1 MLKEYLRLLARRE
14 GKVVLGNKWSNL
26 WLLTIVLVATFVS
39 IAFSNGSMIYLSE
52 KMNDP
57 FTNWVSIENQFDGE
71 KISDL
76 RSHIDGNYELME
88 RYKYSGVQVESNI
101 AVSMYKK
108 GCKETIALDVRSYS
122 DLNSELMAAILSEDN
137 VVSNAVI
144 PSEKIV
150 SNTLGLIITKDVLV
164 KLLEY
169 SEDEIPAYIYYSKN
183 SEGADTLGIEMGH
196 TDKYAPV
203 PLPLL
208 AVVEKL
214 PMNVDMICSQYF
226 YEQYNNPTFPFNLNK
241 VEYANTLA
249 YFVPAE
255 FEDFSEQLKSVA
267 ADRIDS
273 YMPVTPFPD
282 EQVDYITPWM
292 NGSIVQ
298 VYPHRDK
305 KSIAD
310 KAELNKIIN
319 NNFAEKGVIRVY
331 KYAVSDYPIDRLRY
345 LSVYFTSLD
354 SIRAFE
360 KFVKEYDVEVEMSQ
374 VSSKENFNAVSIMA
388 NILSWAMIVFSIV
401 CIIMF
406 IVNMLQSYFQKV
418 KRNLGTFKA
427 FGIGSLELINVYVLI
442 MLVIILAAII
452 MSLAFTWLLQ
462 GVLPLLGLL
471 KDGEFNYL
479 SLWNLKTVCSIIIVI
494 VATIVTVFVV
504 MNRLLKQTPGDL
516 IYDR

>member
-249 YFVPAE
+249 Y
-255 FEDFSEQLKSVA
+255 
-267 ADRIDS
+267 
-273 YMPVTPFPD
+273 
-282 EQVDYITPWM
+282 
-292 NGSIVQ
+292 
-298 VYPHRDK
+298 
-305 KSIAD
+305 
-310 KAELNKIIN
+310 
-319 NNFAEKGVIRVY
+319 
-331 KYAVSDYPIDRLRY
+331 
-345 LSVYFTSLD
+345 
-354 SIRAFE
+354 
-360 KFVKEYDVEVEMSQ
+360 
-374 VSSKENFNAVSIMA
+374 
-388 NILSWAMIVFSIV
+388 
-401 CIIMF
+401 
-406 IVNMLQSYFQKV
+406 
-418 KRNLGTFKA
+418 
-427 FGIGSLELINVYVLI
+427 
-442 MLVIILAAII
+442 
-452 MSLAFTWLLQ
+452 
-462 GVLPLLGLL
+462 
-471 KDGEFNYL
+471 
-479 SLWNLKTVCSIIIVI
+479 
-494 VATIVTVFVV
+494 
-504 MNRLLKQTPGDL
+504 
-516 IYDR
+516 

>member
-1 MLKEYLRLLARRE
+1 M
-14 GKVVLGNKWSNL
+14 
-26 WLLTIVLVATFVS
+26 
-39 IAFSNGSMIYLSE
+39 
-52 KMNDP
+52 
-57 FTNWVSIENQFDGE
+57 
-71 KISDL
+71 
-76 RSHIDGNYELME
+76 
-88 RYKYSGVQVESNI
+88 
-101 AVSMYKK
+101 
-108 GCKETIALDVRSYS
+108 
-122 DLNSELMAAILSEDN
+122 
-137 VVSNAVI
+137 
-144 PSEKIV
+144 
-150 SNTLGLIITKDVLV
+150 
-164 KLLEY
+164 
-169 SEDEIPAYIYYSKN
+169 
-183 SEGADTLGIEMGH
+183 
-196 TDKYAPV
+196 
-203 PLPLL
+203 
-208 AVVEKL
+208 
-214 PMNVDMICSQYF
+214 
-226 YEQYNNPTFPFNLNK
+226 NK

-442 MLVIILAAII
+442 MLAIILAAII